1 MQQFFY
7 VYILASET
15 DEIIHY
21 TGVTRDLNARLA
33 KHNQGLCMHTSGSRP
48 WRIETA
54 IAFKSG
60 SKARAFERYLKSGS
74 GREFARRHF

>member
-15 DEIIHY
+15 DETIHY

-33 KHNQGLCMHTSGSRP
+33 KHNQALCMHTSGSRP

-54 IAFKSG
+54 IAFKSE
-60 SKARAFERYLKSGS
+60 SKERAFENI
-74 GREFARRHF
+74 